1 MTCPTTGIALI
12 FTGALVCAHA
22 QWLNYPTPGTPRTR
36 DGKPNLSAKAP
47 GASNGKP
54 DLSGVWQTELS
65 PPGEIEGLFGD
76 VFKYAVPGDD
86 PRTFSKYFLNILA
99 DFKPDQ
105 APIKPETAELARKNA
120 ENARANPSAQCLP
133 QGIVRDDL
141 LSYNP
146 FKIIQTP
153 GVIAILYEV
162 DNMFRQ
168 VYTDGRKLPVDPQPA
183 WVGYSVG
190 KWDGDT
196 LVVDSAGFND
206 RSWLDA
212 FGHPHSEAL
221 RIQER
226 FHRRDFGHMD
236 LQLTI
241 DDPKMYTRSFTI
253 RVTEHGVSA
262 GPFPLAPGGGHLV
275 ARALAD
281 NLPLELRKRQQ
292 NVEREPPQGSGG
304 MELLGDRDEAH

>member
-1 MTCPTTGIALI
+1 MDKLRHVTVKRRFPLWVVGKIPAAAAL
-12 FTGALVCAHA
+12 G
-22 QWLNYPTPGTPRTR
+22 RT
-36 DGKPNLSAKAP
+36 
-47 GASNGKP
+47 
-54 DLSGVWQTELS
+54 E
-65 PPGEIEGLFGD
+65 
-76 VFKYAVPGDD
+76 YAVVHGD

-196 LVVDSAGFND
+196 LVVDSAGFNN

-221 RIQER
+221 RVQER

-236 LQLTI
+236 LQLTV
-241 DDPKMYTRSFTI
+241 DDPKMYTRPFTI
-253 RVTEHGVSA
+253 KVTEVLVPDSDILEYVCENEADRTH
-262 GPFPLAPGGGHLV
+262 LPG
-275 ARALAD
+275 R
-281 NLPLELRKRQQ
+281 
-292 NVEREPPQGSGG
+292 
-304 MELLGDRDEAH
+304 